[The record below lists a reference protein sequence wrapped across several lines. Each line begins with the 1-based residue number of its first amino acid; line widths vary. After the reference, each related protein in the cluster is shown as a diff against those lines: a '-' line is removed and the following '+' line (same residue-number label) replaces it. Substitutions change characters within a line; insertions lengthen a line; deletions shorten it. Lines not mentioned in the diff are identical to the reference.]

1 MITPLADRSRDLAIL
16 VDTER
21 LRNPNNGLGQLC
33 RHLGEELA
41 RQRPRDAR
49 LSFLVPENRRGIFG
63 AAVGY
68 ETPHWWQR
76 LLPSGGY
83 DVWHATHQDSV
94 FVPSRRSRV
103 ILTVLDLN
111 FLERADYSAT
121 KKARRLAAV
130 QRKIDRASAIATI
143 SAYTASVVRANLR
156 VPDIPVEVIYLGNP
170 LPPSGSAG
178 ARPRSDSTLAL
189 LEDGDPL
196 LLFVGVLHPKK
207 NVHTLLPALTQLPG
221 WSLVLA
227 GPDNHAYAARLREQV
242 DALGLRQRVFIPGAI
257 DDETKRW
264 LYQRCTALVFPS
276 ISEGFGLPVVEAMSY
291 GKPTF
296 LSRLTSLPEI
306 GGEEAFYFDSFEP
319 TDMAETIRRGLNS
332 FAVNPDWGDR
342 LRRRASQFSWERA
355 ANAYWSLY
363 ARVAR

>member
-1 MITPLADRSRDLAIL
+1 MSDRPDDIRIL
-16 VDTER
+16 FDAER

-33 RHLGEELA
+33 RRLGEELA
-41 RQRPRDAR
+41 RQRPGNAQ
-49 LSFLVPENRRGIFG
+49 LTFLVPDNRRGVFG
-63 AAVGY
+63 NDVAY

-76 LLPSGGY
+76 MLPSGGY
-83 DVWHATHQDSV
+83 DVWHATHQDSA

-121 KKARRLAAV
+121 KKARKLAAV

-156 VPDIPVEVIYLGNP
+156 VPEIPVEVIYLGNP
-170 LPPSGSAG
+170 LPPNGSDG
-178 ARPRSDSTLAL
+178 TEPRSDSKLGL
-189 LEDGDPL
+189 LGDGKPF

-207 NVHTLLPALTQLPG
+207 NVHTLLPALAQLPG
-221 WSLVLA
+221 WRLVLA
-227 GPDNHAYAARLREQV
+227 GPDDHTYAGRLREQV
-242 DALGLRQRVFIPGAI
+242 DALGLGQRVFIPGAI

-264 LYQRCTALVFPS
+264 LYQRCSALVFPS
-276 ISEGFGLPVVEAMSY
+276 LSEGFGLPVVEAMSY
-291 GKPTF
+291 GRPTF

-319 TDMAETIRRGLNS
+319 GDMAETIRRGLES
-332 FAVNPDWGDR
+332 FAADAHWVGR
-342 LRRRASQFSWERA
+342 LRHRATQFSWEQA
-355 ANAYWSLY
+355 ARAYWSLY
-363 ARVAR
+363 TRVVR

>member
-1 MITPLADRSRDLAIL
+1 VITRPGGARDLGIL

-33 RHLGEELA
+33 RRLGEELA
-41 RQRPRDAR
+41 RQRPSDTRVT
-49 LSFLVPENRRGIFG
+49 FLVPENQRGVFG
-63 AAVGY
+63 AAVSY

-76 LLPSGGY
+76 MLPTGEY
-83 DVWHATHQDSV
+83 DVWHATHQDSA

-111 FLERADYSAT
+111 FLERADYGPT
-121 KKARRLAAV
+121 KKARKLATI

-143 SAYTASVVRANLR
+143 SAYTASVVRANLQ

-170 LPPSGSAG
+170 LPPNGSAG
-178 ARPRSDSTLAL
+178 TRPRSDSTLAS
-189 LEDGDPL
+189 LEDGKPL

-207 NVHTLLPALTQLPG
+207 NVHTLLPALAQLPG
-221 WSLVLA
+221 WNLVLA
-227 GPDNHAYAARLREQV
+227 GPDNHAYAAGLREQV
-242 DALGLRQRVFIPGAI
+242 DALGLRQRVVIPGAI

-306 GGEEAFYFDSFEP
+306 GGDEAFYFDSFDP
-319 TDMAETIRRGLNS
+319 NDMAETIRRGLHS
-332 FAVNPDWGDR
+332 FAADPDWGDR
-342 LRRRASQFSWERA
+342 LRRRAGRFSWERA
-355 ANAYWSLY
+355 ATAYWSLY
-363 ARVAR
+363 TRVAR